1 MPATTPANP
10 PVAATPAAPVK
21 AEGAAPAAGLSLDML
36 QGALAGMA
44 QQGGA
49 GATQMTPLTETVTA
63 DAVLESQILD
73 DPAVVAKLLPLLP
86 AGQQTEAALRDNL
99 RSPQVRQALGSLQ
112 SALAGDS
119 FNSVLANF
127 QLDTQSERVQQAM
140 IQGNAI
146 LAFLESVIDSVEKG
160 KGNISSSFSSPD
172 GGRTGLSPDR
182 WVMLGYL
189 SILALLSD
197 WVCFSNAASPHTFE
211 ALYPDHSYAS
221 LIDMFLFT
229 NVFSSFLVTDTIS
242 KVGLSNAIK
251 ASSLL
256 MFFGCLLRSAGVAL
270 GLEATPYEFVLAG
283 TLCVGAAQPFF
294 QCTPPLLS
302 ATWFGSSERATA
314 TAIALNFNQIGIATA
329 FLIGGSMATSA
340 SGLSDY
346 FLLLAG
352 IAGVVSAGTLLQ
364 FQERPPLPP
373 STSQLNKLVRNE
385 MEPPFVDSLKSFF
398 K

>member
-1 MPATTPANP
+1 
-10 PVAATPAAPVK
+10 VK

-49 GATQMTPLTETVTA
+49 GAAQMTPLTETVTA

-160 KGNISSSFSSPD
+160 KG
-172 GGRTGLSPDR
+172 
-182 WVMLGYL
+182 
-189 SILALLSD
+189 
-197 WVCFSNAASPHTFE
+197 
-211 ALYPDHSYAS
+211 
-221 LIDMFLFT
+221 
-229 NVFSSFLVTDTIS
+229 
-242 KVGLSNAIK
+242 K
-251 ASSLL
+251 
-256 MFFGCLLRSAGVAL
+256 
-270 GLEATPYEFVLAG
+270 
-283 TLCVGAAQPFF
+283 
-294 QCTPPLLS
+294 
-302 ATWFGSSERATA
+302 
-314 TAIALNFNQIGIATA
+314 
-329 FLIGGSMATSA
+329 
-340 SGLSDY
+340 
-346 FLLLAG
+346 
-352 IAGVVSAGTLLQ
+352 
-364 FQERPPLPP
+364 
-373 STSQLNKLVRNE
+373 
-385 MEPPFVDSLKSFF
+385 
-398 K
+398 